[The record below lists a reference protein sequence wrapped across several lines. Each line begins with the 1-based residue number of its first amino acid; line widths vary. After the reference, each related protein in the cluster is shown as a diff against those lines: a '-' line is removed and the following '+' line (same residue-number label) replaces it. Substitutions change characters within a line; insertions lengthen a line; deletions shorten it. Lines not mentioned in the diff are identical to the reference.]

1 MRAMRFI
8 GVAGVAAAVTLLPAC
23 SRIKTSQGY
32 VVDESLVTAI
42 QPGIDNRESVTKT
55 LGRPTFTGE
64 FDARDWYYVSR
75 NTTQLAFIN
84 PKTVS
89 QSIIRV
95 SFDKAGNVTAIDR
108 RGLEQVA
115 SVAPSGDKTPTL
127 GRDKNFLRDL
137 FGNIGQ
143 VGAGGAGG
151 PGGQAPDNTGPR

>member
-1 MRAMRFI
+1 
-8 GVAGVAAAVTLLPAC
+8 VAVAVLPAC

-32 VVDESLVTAI
+32 IVDESLVSAI
-42 QPGIDNRESVTKT
+42 QPGVDNKESVSKT

-75 NTTQLAFIN
+75 NTSQLAFIN
-84 PKTVS
+84 PKTIN

-95 SFDKAGNVTAIDR
+95 SFDAKGNVSAVDR

-115 SVAPSGDKTPTL
+115 SISPDGDKTPTL
-127 GRDKNFLRDL
+127 GRDKNLLRDL
-137 FGNIGQ
+137 FGNLGQ

-151 PGGQAPDNTGPR
+151 PGGSSPDNTGPR